1 MQFWVKKAEGKP
13 LEQVIW
19 EDASHAPLKQ
29 HNQTP
34 TEIEQRILEIRV
46 FLATKS
52 DLGEFGAVAIRD
64 HLLKQTDLSENEL
77 PAISTINRILER
89 NGAFDKKKRIR
100 RTPPCPGWYLPEV
113 ASRNA
118 DIDEIDYV
126 EGLYLEGGQEVCT
139 LNLISLQGGWPASWL
154 GENMRASTVCDCLP
168 SHWREFGLPKYAQF
182 DNGNVFAGPRQ
193 HPDSIGSVIRLCL
206 SLFVTPVFS
215 IPIEWG
221 IQSAIE
227 SYNRPLA

>member
-1 MQFWVKKAEGKP
+1 MVAAVRDGQSQRAVAKQFKVSLAKVQFWVKKAEGKP

-77 PAISTINRILER
+77 PAISTI
-89 NGAFDKKKRIR
+89 KW
-100 RTPPCPGWYLPEV
+100 CV
-113 ASRNA
+113 
-118 DIDEIDYV
+118 
-126 EGLYLEGGQEVCT
+126 
-139 LNLISLQGGWPASWL
+139 
-154 GENMRASTVCDCLP
+154 
-168 SHWREFGLPKYAQF
+168 
-182 DNGNVFAGPRQ
+182 
-193 HPDSIGSVIRLCL
+193 RLL
-206 SLFVTPVFS
+206 
-215 IPIEWG
+215 
-221 IQSAIE
+221 
-227 SYNRPLA
+227 